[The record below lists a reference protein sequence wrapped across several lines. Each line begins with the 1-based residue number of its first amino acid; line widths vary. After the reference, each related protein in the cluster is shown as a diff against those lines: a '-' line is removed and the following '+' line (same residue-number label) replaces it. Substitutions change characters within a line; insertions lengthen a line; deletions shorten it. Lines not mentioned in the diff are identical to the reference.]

1 MLLNKRTDYYKM
13 LAEINGDCTEEQK
26 SSVMRDL
33 CLNDLFFLLVYGC
46 GRLDADKEWLFQR
59 CREVQSNPDDML
71 DLWAREHYKS
81 TVITFALTIQDILN
95 NPEITIGIFSHTRP
109 NAKGFLRQIKREF
122 ELNANL
128 KNWFKDILYDNP
140 AKQAIK
146 WSEDDGI
153 IVKRETNPK
162 ESTVEAWGVVDG
174 QPTGKHFGL
183 LVYDDIVTKES
194 VTTPDMIEKTT
205 DALALSYNLGAH
217 GGRRRF
223 IGTRYHFADTYK
235 TIMDRG
241 TVTPRIYPATHDGSL
256 TGNPVFLTQ
265 EQNSNKRRDMGIYV
279 YSCQMLQN
287 PVADSSQ
294 GFDRSWMQYFDGMPP
309 EECVW
314 YLLVDAANG
323 KRKSN
328 DFTSM
333 WAVGLGSDNNYYCI
347 PEVRDR
353 LNLTERANRLIDLH
367 RKYKPVEVRYER
379 YGMMADIN
387 FIMVKQEQIGYR
399 FPIIEVAG
407 PTSKIDRIKR
417 LVPLFEDSKI
427 FMPRTRIVTDYEGKS
442 RDLVRDFIEEE
453 CVPFPVPLHDD
464 MLDSLARI
472 TEQEGTKHGQDK
484 KIDLKL
490 QWPQKKKPKSPV
502 MSPFRPSVPGLG
514 Y

>member
-1 MLLNKRTDYYKM
+1 
-13 LAEINGDCTEEQK
+13 
-26 SSVMRDL
+26 
-33 CLNDLFFLLVYGC
+33 
-46 GRLDADKEWLFQR
+46 
-59 CREVQSNPDDML
+59 
-71 DLWAREHYKS
+71 
-81 TVITFALTIQDILN
+81 
-95 NPEITIGIFSHTRP
+95 
-109 NAKGFLRQIKREF
+109 
-122 ELNANL
+122 
-128 KNWFKDILYDNP
+128 
-140 AKQAIK
+140 
-146 WSEDDGI
+146 
-153 IVKRETNPK
+153 
-162 ESTVEAWGVVDG
+162 
-174 QPTGKHFGL
+174 
-183 LVYDDIVTKES
+183 
-194 VTTPDMIEKTT
+194 
-205 DALALSYNLGAH
+205 
-217 GGRRRF
+217 
-223 IGTRYHFADTYK
+223 
-235 TIMDRG
+235 
-241 TVTPRIYPATHDGSL
+241 
-256 TGNPVFLTQ
+256 
-265 EQNSNKRRDMGIYV
+265 
-279 YSCQMLQN
+279 
-287 PVADSSQ
+287 
-294 GFDRSWMQYFDGMPP
+294 
-309 EECVW
+309 
-314 YLLVDAANG
+314 
-323 KRKSN
+323 
-328 DFTSM
+328 
-333 WAVGLGSDNNYYCI
+333 LGSDNNYYCI